1 VDKPLRM
8 GTANPDPFLLRW
20 NDFYSNITTG
30 FKDLRDDYEFL
41 DVTVACEEEQL
52 NAHKVILSACS
63 PYFRSLLK
71 KHPAQHPVLI
81 MPANVKYK
89 FIHSLVDF
97 MYHGEVAIPH
107 EDLNQFLEI
116 AAQFKV
122 KGLTEEKVKPS
133 HPRAHSQ
140 GPKSGPR
147 PSPHPST
154 GPGISPGVQQRLPSG
169 IHMVKRQR
177 GGESQ
182 TPGKRPRLGP
192 GLPPPPQ
199 PHSTVQPP
207 SQGNQQHQGFQD
219 TGEDEEDD
227 DVTEIREG
235 DESND
240 YYEAHEGYEEQYAG
254 GMPYGDGTE
263 DTQTMP
269 PPTAGPPA
277 PAAGPQL
284 MGLLCPNCRSMCQ
297 GVQAL
302 KDHMLV
308 CQGQGG
314 SGRPQGGQ
322 QPNYPANSGQP
333 GPPAEDPQECHVC
346 DKSFKSHRTLDNHMK
361 KQHGIPAPPKPTQ
374 GNRKPRRPKKQAGD
388 TSESWQGPGYPQIG
402 EDYDSQP
409 NQQQYQGGFL
419 ESVTPE
425 KQTKEVVDKPVGQVA
440 PAQRSSSSSR
450 EPGPAPVPSK
460 PPTPIE
466 SHQRPPSADGNR
478 GMASG
483 RMVRGRGGPMM
494 GRGMSRGGP
503 HGGPHMRPGPGQ
515 EGPRPD
521 LQKLGLKFG
530 GQISITS
537 TGNQARRAAGQQQQQ
552 QGGVPVMDMG
562 AMGGAPG
569 VSITKL
575 KGDNPVGSPVSI
587 RDVNN
592 RPGGGN
598 TPQSQAGSTPGRGE
612 QEGPIVK
619 EEPKDFDVVEEELDE
634 GDMEGGEQDDFGEYA
649 DYAEGDIGPGGD
661 GMYGDEEEFEEMEG
675 EGMEGEDDFSGRGGM
690 FQGQYGAGEYDPDM
704 EGEYEDEG

>member
-1 VDKPLRM
+1 M
-8 GTANPDPFLLRW
+8 GTSNPVNLLRW

-81 MPANVKYK
+81 MPSNVKYK
-89 FIHSLVDF
+89 FIHSLIDF
-97 MYHGEVAIPH
+97 MYHGEVAIPN
-107 EDLNQFLEI
+107 EDLNQFLDI
-116 AAQFKV
+116 AKQFKV
-122 KGLTEEKVKPS
+122 KGLSEETTKPS
-133 HPRAHSQ
+133 NPKPHGP

-147 PSPHPST
+147 PSPHPNA
-154 GPGISPGVQQRLPSG
+154 GPGVQQRLPPG

-177 GGESQ
+177 GAGGEPH
-182 TPGKRPRLGP
+182 TPGKRPRIVA
-192 GLPPPPQ
+192 PPPQ
-199 PHSTVQPP
+199 PHSTAQPP
-207 SQGNQQHQGFQD
+207 LQGSQPLNQGFHEGD
-219 TGEDEEDD
+219 EEEDD
-227 DVTEIREG
+227 DVKEIIEG
-235 DESND
+235 DDSND
-240 YYEAHEGYEEQYAG
+240 YYEAGHEGYEDQYGSGMAYADG
-254 GMPYGDGTE
+254 GE

-269 PPTAGPPA
+269 PPTAGPTT

-308 CQGQGG
+308 CQGQGQG
-314 SGRPQGGQ
+314 VSGRSQGSQ
-322 QPNYPANSGQP
+322 QPAYQANSGQP
-333 GPPAEDPQECHVC
+333 AAAAAATPAEDPQECHVC

-361 KQHGIPAPPKPTQ
+361 KQHGIAAPPKPQ
-374 GNRKPRRPKKQAGD
+374 QANRKPRRPKKQPSD

-402 EDYDSQP
+402 EDYDNQP

-425 KQTKEVVDKPVGQVA
+425 KQPKEVVNDKPVGQVA
-440 PAQRSSSSSR
+440 PAQRTIG
-450 EPGPAPVPSK
+450 PGHSPAPAPAPAK
-460 PPTPIE
+460 PQPTNDNN
-466 SHQRPPSADGNR
+466 QRPSSADGNR
-478 GMASG
+478 GMAAG
-483 RMVRGRGGPMM
+483 RPVRGRGAPMM
-494 GRGMSRGGP
+494 GRGMPRP

-537 TGNQARRAAGQQQQQ
+537 TGNQARRAAQQ
-552 QGGVPVMDMG
+552 QGGAAAVEV
-562 AMGGAPG
+562 GGAPG

-575 KGDNPVGSPVSI
+575 KGDIPVGSPVSI
-587 RDVNN
+587 RDATT
-592 RPGGGN
+592 RPAGGA
-598 TPQSQAGSTPGRGE
+598 TPGSQAGSTPGRGDSD
-612 QEGPIVK
+612 GPVVK
-619 EEPKDFDVVEEELDE
+619 EEPKDFDVGEEELDE
-634 GDMEGGEQDDFGEYA
+634 GEMEAGEQDDFGEYA

-661 GMYGDEEEFEEMEG
+661 GMYGDDEEFDEMEG

-690 FQGQYGAGEYDPDM
+690 FQGQYGAGEFDPDM

>member
-1 VDKPLRM
+1 M
-8 GTANPDPFLLRW
+8 GTSNPEPFLLRW

-41 DVTVACEEEQL
+41 DVTVACEDEQL

-81 MPANVKYK
+81 MPSNVKYK

-97 MYHGEVAIPH
+97 MYHGEVAIPN
-107 EDLNQFLEI
+107 EDLNQFLAI
-116 AAQFKV
+116 AEQFKV
-122 KGLTEEKVKPS
+122 KGLSEEKIKPS
-133 HPRAHSQ
+133 NPKSHGQ
-140 GPKSGPR
+140 GPKSVPR
-147 PSPHPST
+147 PSPHPNA
-154 GPGISPGVQQRLPSG
+154 GPGVQQRLPPG

-177 GGESQ
+177 GTAGDPHI
-182 TPGKRPRLGP
+182 PGKRPKLGAP
-192 GLPPPPQ
+192 QPPQ

-207 SQGNQQHQGFQD
+207 LANQPLNQGFHD
-219 TGEDEEDD
+219 GDEDEDD
-227 DVTEIREG
+227 DVKEIIEG
-235 DESND
+235 DDSND
-240 YYEAHEGYEEQYAG
+240 YYEAGHEGYEDQYG
-254 GMPYGDGTE
+254 SGMAYADGTE
-263 DTQTMP
+263 AAQTMP
-269 PPTAGPPA
+269 PPAGPTA
-277 PAAGPQL
+277 PAGGPQL

-314 SGRPQGGQ
+314 SGRSQAS
-322 QPNYPANSGQP
+322 QPAYQANSGQP
-333 GPPAEDPQECHVC
+333 STPTAVEDPQECHVC

-361 KQHGIPAPPKPTQ
+361 KQHGITAPPKPQQ
-374 GNRKPRRPKKQAGD
+374 GNRKPRRPKKVAGD

-425 KQTKEVVDKPVGQVA
+425 KQPKEVVNDKPVGQVA
-440 PAQRSSSSSR
+440 PAQRSIG
-450 EPGPAPVPSK
+450 PGHSPAPAPPK
-460 PPTPIE
+460 PQQTPNDNN
-466 SHQRPPSADGNR
+466 QRPPSAERSGAP
-478 GMASG
+478 MAPG
-483 RMVRGRGGPMM
+483 RPVRGRGAMM
-494 GRGMSRGGP
+494 GRGMSRP
-503 HGGPHMRPGPGQ
+503 HGAPHMRPGPGQ

-537 TGNQARRAAGQQQQQ
+537 TGNQARRLAQQ
-552 QGGVPVMDMG
+552 QGGAAGGPTVVEVGG
-562 AMGGAPG
+562 AAPG

-575 KGDNPVGSPVSI
+575 KGDIPVGSPVSI
-587 RDVNN
+587 RDATT
-592 RPGGGN
+592 RPGGA
-598 TPQSQAGSTPGRGE
+598 TPHSQAGSTPGRGDPD
-612 QEGPIVK
+612 GPVVK
-619 EEPKDFDVVEEELDE
+619 EEPEDFDVGEEELEE
-634 GDMEGGEQDDFGEYA
+634 GDMEAGEQDDFGEYA

-661 GMYGDEEEFEEMEG
+661 GMYGDEEDFEEMEG

-690 FQGQYGAGEYDPDM
+690 FQGQYGAGEFDPDM